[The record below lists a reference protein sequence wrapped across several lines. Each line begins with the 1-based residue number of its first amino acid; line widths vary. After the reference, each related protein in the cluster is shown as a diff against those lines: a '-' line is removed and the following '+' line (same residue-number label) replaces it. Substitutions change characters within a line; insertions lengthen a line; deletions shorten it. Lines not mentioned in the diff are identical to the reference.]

1 MNDAGCKAKASAKHP
16 VRRVSVRLI
25 PYETR
30 PLGQAARS
38 RESPCKRTTGA
49 ESPPVARAPNYGF
62 EKRKKEQDRK
72 AKKDAKREDRRLR
85 KQERAQEGGTD
96 EGTAE
101 SPEGDE
107 SPASDAP
114 TA

>member
-1 MNDAGCKAKASAKHP
+1 M
-16 VRRVSVRLI
+16 
-25 PYETR
+25 
-30 PLGQAARS
+30 
-38 RESPCKRTTGA
+38 
-49 ESPPVARAPNYGF
+49 ARAPNYGF

-85 KQERAQEGGTD
+85 KQERSQEGGTD
-96 EGTAE
+96 EGMPE
-101 SPEGDE
+101 SPEGEE